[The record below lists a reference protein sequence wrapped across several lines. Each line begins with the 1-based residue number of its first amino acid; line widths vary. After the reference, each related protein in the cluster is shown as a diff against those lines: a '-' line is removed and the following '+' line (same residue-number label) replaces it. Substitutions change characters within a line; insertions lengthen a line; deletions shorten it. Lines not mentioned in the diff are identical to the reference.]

1 MNSSGQNPATTGDG
15 DAWFT
20 TTRWGIVLDAR
31 SEDGDGSAAALAEL
45 CQIYWR
51 PLYSFLRRSGRT
63 PDEAQDLT
71 QEFFS
76 RLLAKN
82 YLKSVVPERGK
93 FRSFLLTAFNHFLAN
108 EWDRVN
114 RQKRGGGIPHVSLDA
129 QDTENRYLA
138 EPVDTMSPEKAF
150 ERRWAMTLVDQT
162 LARLGAEFSA
172 RDQTE
177 LFEQLKSVLSGET
190 EHFSY
195 AKIAD
200 KFNITVVNVKVTVHR
215 LRQRFRELL
224 REEIAQTVSSPQDV
238 DDEVRYLFA
247 TLS

>member
-1 MNSSGQNPATTGDG
+1 M
-15 DAWFT
+15 
-20 TTRWGIVLDAR
+20 
-31 SEDGDGSAAALAEL
+31 
-45 CQIYWR
+45 
-51 PLYSFLRRSGRT
+51 

-108 EWDRVN
+108 EWDHAN

-138 EPVDTMSPEKAF
+138 EPVDHMSPEKAF

-177 LFEQLKSVLSGET
+177 LFEQLKAVLSGET

-195 AKIAD
+195 ANIAD
-200 KFNITVVNVKVTVHR
+200 KFGMTVVNVKVTVHR

-224 REEIAQTVSSPQDV
+224 REEIAQTVASPQEV